1 MKNMRFNTLTLH
13 NRLYSFFSHEISA
26 GIEFNRDKGRKLV
39 KYLSNDLRSVSARHG
54 SRRKR
59 YLQRKCRRD
68 VTLKGDT
75 FRLKQILACFIQGSF
90 QKRNLEKVFCKDDR
104 RYIQ

>member
-1 MKNMRFNTLTLH
+1 MKNVGFNTLTLH
-13 NRLYSFFSHEISA
+13 NRLYLFFSHEISA
-26 GIEFNRDKGRKLV
+26 GVEFNRDKGRELV

-54 SRRKR
+54 LRRKR
-59 YLQRKCRRD
+59 YFLRKCRRD
-68 VTLKGDT
+68 VTLKGEIV
-75 FRLKQILACFIQGSF
+75 RLKQIPDCFVQGSS